1 MYDVFFGIEEREKSI
16 IVEEEEGQSS
26 QDFRAKMAFFWVY
39 GFKYYYCAAR
49 TLGTC
54 PKSSFA
60 VSECW
65 QPDPKG
71 NS

>member
-39 GFKYYYCAAR
+39 GFKYYYCAALL
-49 TLGTC
+49 TGV
-54 PKSSFA
+54 A
-60 VSECW
+60 VK
-65 QPDPKG
+65 Q
-71 NS
+71 